1 MTLAF
6 ALPRPTGNQQFALS
20 RSELREW
27 LGALPADNAAEA
39 AACLG
44 QQLFA
49 MNRTSLPARARIE
62 FADLF
67 REKMDTL
74 LPVLE
79 ADLARATLP
88 LSGRRREAAALT
100 DQLLVELGYAYKSG
114 VVALSKRFLGIGVR
128 GRLQSALLHA
138 MRALARRLASGY
150 RIYAANPKT
159 VWQEL
164 HLLFELAAK
173 HGLTETR
180 LPGTVDTPS
189 SVYRQALLLAFAVP
203 HKLMQGDIDRILNYL
218 ARFADRTKLV
228 PPSPDTEEPGA
239 FLIQPD
245 RDAPGS
251 AIAKFRFAASRPN
264 DLVLNCLPL
273 VELLLDQIDKLAAGI
288 PARDIGLPPEAD
300 APIFRDLLQRLARHW
315 GNVATRQFGRLRTHA
330 RVELLVGLRAI
341 WRSLRRESRLDR
353 TGTAPSAW
361 MVTNESPGGYAL
373 MHVSGRCEPIRVGE
387 VVAVDTGEA
396 CHICVVRWVLSDNPE
411 HLELG
416 VQEFAP
422 SATPIGLQGEN
433 ASDSG
438 PALLL
443 PEIPALHQPWAILAP
458 YGQVDAS
465 RELLI
470 AGNNS
475 RLRVRATRIV
485 EQTLSVQMFQ
495 FCPAGG

>member
-1 MTLAF
+1 MTLYF
-6 ALPRPTGNQQFALS
+6 TLPRPNGGQQFALS

-27 LGALPADNAAEA
+27 LAALPAGNAAEA
-39 AACLG
+39 ARCLV
-44 QQLFA
+44 QQLSA
-49 MNRTSLPARARIE
+49 MNRTAMPARARID
-62 FADLF
+62 FAELF
-67 REKMDTL
+67 REKIDTL
-74 LPVLE
+74 LPALE

-88 LSGRRREAAALT
+88 LSGRRREAAAVT
-100 DQLLVELGYAYKSG
+100 DELLVELGYAYKSG
-114 VVALSKRFLGIGVR
+114 VVAMSKPWIGFGGR
-128 GRLQSALLHA
+128 SRLQAALLHA
-138 MRALARRLASGY
+138 MHALARRLASGY
-150 RIYAANPKT
+150 RIYAANPKMI
-159 VWQEL
+159 WQEL
-164 HLLFELAAK
+164 HVLYQLAVK
-173 HGLTETR
+173 HGLTEIR

-203 HKLMQGDIDRILNYL
+203 HKLMQGDIDRILDYL
-218 ARFADRTKLV
+218 ARFSDRTRLV
-228 PPSPDTEEPGA
+228 PPSPDTEGPGA
-239 FLIQPD
+239 FLIQPH

-251 AIAKFRFAASRPN
+251 AIAKFRLAASRPN

-273 VELLLDQIDKLAAGI
+273 VEVLLDHIDKLEDGVSAGE
-288 PARDIGLPPEAD
+288 IGLPAGAD

-330 RVELLVGLRAI
+330 RVELRVGLRAI
-341 WRSLRRESRLDR
+341 WHSLTREGRLEGPGA
-353 TGTAPSAW
+353 TSSTW

-387 VVAVDTGEA
+387 VVAVYTGET

-422 SATPIGLQGEN
+422 SATPIGLEGEN
-433 ASDSG
+433 ASESE

-443 PEIPALHQPWAILAP
+443 PEIPALRQPSAILAP

-470 AGNNS
+470 AGDNA

-495 FCPAGG
+495 FSPARG